1 MRWCVVFALILTG
14 LAAGFVNG
22 LFGAGGG
29 VVTVLILTAVLKTE
43 KKTAHA
49 TTVAV
54 MLALS
59 AVSIFFYAK
68 NGSIELKT
76 SLLCAIGGLFGG
88 MGGALLLKKL
98 PTAWVSKIF
107 GILMLVSAWRML
119 W

>member
-1 MRWCVVFALILTG
+1 MGVVFALILTG
-14 LAAGFVNG
+14 LTAGFVNG

-29 VVTVLILTAVLKTE
+29 VITVLILTAVLKNE

-59 AVSIFFYAK
+59 AVSIFFYAR
-68 NGSIELKT
+68 NGSVDLKA
-76 SLLCAIGGLFGG
+76 SLWCAAGGLFGG
-88 MGGALLLKKL
+88 MVGAYLLKKL
-98 PTAWVSKIF
+98 PAVWISRIF